1 MYEIKVVAIS
11 DTHGSHRALG
21 KLSGDILIHAGD
33 FMYSGKDERE
43 IIDFNDWLGEQDF
56 KDKIVVAGNHDLLFQ
71 RRRIGATS
79 LLKNA
84 IYLEDSS
91 VMVQGLN
98 IHGSPY
104 TPTFYNWAF
113 MEDPGENLA
122 RHWRLIPDETD
133 ILVTHGPRRG
143 VLDLVIY
150 DNVHVGCADLL
161 EAVDRIKPK
170 LHISGHIHCAHGRHT
185 NKYTHSINASICNE
199 AYKPVHQSSTFF
211 LNDPLARPE
220 SAPTMGHAQ
229 ADPDRPG
236 D

>member
-1 MYEIKVVAIS
+1 MSEIKVVAIS

-33 FMYSGKDERE
+33 FMVSGKDERE
-43 IIDFNDWLGEQDF
+43 IVDFNDWLGGQDF
-56 KDKIVVAGNHDLLFQ
+56 KDIIVIAGNHDILFE
-71 RRRIGATS
+71 RFKPAIS
-79 LLKNA
+79 LLTHA

-91 VMVQGLN
+91 VTVQGLK

-104 TPTFYNWAF
+104 TPMFYQWAF
-113 MEDPGENLA
+113 MEERGENLA
-122 RHWRLIPDETD
+122 RHWRLIPEETD

-143 VLDLVIY
+143 VLDLVLY
-150 DNVHVGCADLL
+150 DNDHVGCGDLL

-185 NKYTHSINASICNE
+185 NQYTHSINASICNE
-199 AYKPVHQSSTFF
+199 GYDPIYQPHTFF

-229 ADPDRPG
+229 TDPDRAG